1 LPLSLRHIGIR
12 ADDFNLV
19 PEFLN
24 QRPGERRGGYK
35 GSKPRSKCHPRDRCF
50 EPAVFPRPMD
60 ALEAHRVRPYTGSMH
75 VHAHGA
81 GGPTRVL
88 KISLAVTLGYIVLLV
103 VAGMRAHSL
112 ALLSEAGHNL
122 SDFLALLLSLVAV
135 YFQTRPA
142 NSTKTYGYHRAG
154 VLAAL
159 VNATSLVAVSF
170 FIFYEAFRR
179 LQHPEHVQ
187 ATVMMWVAAAGVVMN
202 GVIALLL
209 YRSSRG
215 FGGDVNIRSAL
226 LHEVGDTLSTAAVIA
241 GGWAILVTRN
251 YWIDSALSFGIAV
264 LILWSGFGIVRETLN
279 ILLEGTPRGMK
290 LEKIESAIRSVGGVN
305 DVHDLHVWSIGS
317 ETHALSCHISIADI
331 PPSVSERILRDVKDR
346 LLHDFRIDHTTIQ
359 FEHAICEV
367 AHGCVIPVS
376 ESEEHHHHHSH

>member
-1 LPLSLRHIGIR
+1 
-12 ADDFNLV
+12 
-19 PEFLN
+19 
-24 QRPGERRGGYK
+24 
-35 GSKPRSKCHPRDRCF
+35 
-50 EPAVFPRPMD
+50 
-60 ALEAHRVRPYTGSMH
+60 MH

-81 GGPTRVL
+81 GPTRVL
-88 KISLAVTLGYIVLLV
+88 KISLGVTLAYIVLLV
-103 VAGMRAHSL
+103 AAGIRAHSL

-135 YFQTRPA
+135 YFQSRPA
-142 NSTKTYGYHRAG
+142 NASKTYGYQRAG

-187 ATVMMWVAAAGVVMN
+187 ASVMMWVAAAGVVMN

-209 YRSSRG
+209 YRS
-215 FGGDVNIRSAL
+215 GGDVNIRSAL

-241 GGWAILVTRN
+241 GGWAILITGN
-251 YWIDSALSFGIAV
+251 YWIDSALSVGIGA
-264 LILWSGFGIVRETLN
+264 LILWSAFGIVRETLN

-290 LEKIESAIRSVGGVN
+290 LEKVESAIREIEGVN

-317 ETHALSCHISIADI
+317 ESHALSCHISIADI
-331 PPSVSERILRDVKDR
+331 PPSVSERILRDVKEC

-359 FEHAICEV
+359 FEHIVCEV
-367 AHGCVIPVS
+367 AHGCVIPVA
-376 ESEEHHHHHSH
+376 ENEEEHHRHSH